1 MEHCGKHGLD
11 LSCCRMGCSAG
22 SAAHDC
28 DDDRAGISPIPECTA
43 WPLIQRILI
52 SVASHT
58 RFICRIAHQRCD
70 PLTVCALQ
78 LLLLVWS
85 AWMLF
90 GRPVSH
96 PGPARAQPIER
107 HAQWPAGKT
116 HSFDGKWQFASGPES
131 HQVTLQSV
139 EIAVPMCW

>member
-1 MEHCGKHGLD
+1 
-11 LSCCRMGCSAG
+11 
-22 SAAHDC
+22 
-28 DDDRAGISPIPECTA
+28 
-43 WPLIQRILI
+43 
-52 SVASHT
+52 
-58 RFICRIAHQRCD
+58 
-70 PLTVCALQ
+70 
-78 LLLLVWS
+78 
-85 AWMLF
+85 MLF

-139 EIAVPMCW
+139 EIAVPMCCTTCAGSRYTVCAGSRYTVCAGS